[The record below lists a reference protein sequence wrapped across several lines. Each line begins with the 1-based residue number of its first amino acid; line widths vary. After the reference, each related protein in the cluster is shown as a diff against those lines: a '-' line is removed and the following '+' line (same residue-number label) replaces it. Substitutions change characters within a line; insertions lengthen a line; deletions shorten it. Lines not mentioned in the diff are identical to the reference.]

1 MEFMCRSEVNKGKNA
16 MSSWGGIPVVV
27 FLEDDVQLPPVLDCP
42 VFKCTSKSTAAM
54 HGCLVWKEFDN
65 AIILN
70 TVVRLNEN
78 QLEFKNVL
86 SSLRNYNLDLNQAQ
100 WLQRFQWDD
109 NRSTYDNIFIQ
120 RLSDNGLFVFPT
132 HNDEWDHN
140 KLKKKMN

>member
-109 NRSTYDNIFIQ
+109 NRSTYGNIFIQ

-140 KLKKKMN
+140 KFKKN